1 MKKVK
6 YRAELKTFK
15 VVSPF
20 TYDRPYRKGDFIV
33 LSDKAT
39 IEKLINNKI
48 IK

>member
-1 MKKVK
+1 MKANKKRV
-6 YRAELKTFK
+6 ELKTFK
-15 VVSPF
+15 VLTPF

-33 LSDKAT
+33 LSDEKT